1 MLSKQWIKLIVS
13 IFIILC
19 LYILY
24 NIIISKIEKQLP
36 ESSTAVIIPFQTSQ
50 KPICAYTRTSC
61 ETNEDC
67 INKCNDSNR
76 NQLVCTDV
84 NKLQPDN
91 TNINGGGKI
100 CLPPVPTVSCN
111 VKNGG
116 ALLWTGYGSTNQ
128 QGWDCLCT
136 QPTIWNG
143 PSCDI
148 KNPSYCSGGRL
159 DSKFNCS
166 CPDNTVKMWRN
177 GVNTPFCAPTSGSK
191 GGMYGLAGNRLDVPN
206 WGNVFFNLNTVDY
219 SNWASRIAQ
228 EMNISDN
235 QDAIVAIKK
244 ILDPNTTNTTNTT
257 NTPNTP
263 IIPPR
268 YQLTQDIIT
277 NICNDPLITPARR
290 DVEWATKMCSANMAG
305 RETGE
310 NGNPAYQSANK
321 YVTYTY
327 YDKSYN
333 DL

>member
-1 MLSKQWIKLIVS
+1 MLSKEWIKLIVS
-13 IFIILC
+13 IFIVLG
-19 LYILY
+19 LYALY
-24 NIIISKIEKQLP
+24 HIIMSNIKKQLP
-36 ESSTAVIIPFQTSQ
+36 PSSTGVIVPFQTSQ

-61 ETNEDC
+61 ETSEDC

-84 NKLQPDN
+84 NKLQPDT

-100 CLPPVPTVSCN
+100 CLPPVPIVSCN
-111 VKNGG
+111 VTNGG

-143 PSCDI
+143 LSCDI
-148 KNPSYCSGGRL
+148 KNPSYCSGGTL

-177 GVNTPFCAPTSGSK
+177 GLNTPFCAPKSGEK

-206 WGNVFFNLNTVDY
+206 WGNVFFNLDTADY
-219 SNWASRIAQ
+219 SNWATRIAE

-235 QDAIVAIKK
+235 NDAIVAIKK
-244 ILDPNTTNTTNTT
+244 ILEPIMITPNT
-257 NTPNTP
+257 NTPNPITP
-263 IIPPR
+263 PPL
-268 YQLTQDIIT
+268 YQLTEGIIN
-277 NICNDPLITPARR
+277 NICNDPTVTSARNGI
-290 DVEWATKMCSANMAG
+290 DWATKMCSANKAG
-305 RETGE
+305 RENGE
-310 NGNPAYQSANK
+310 NGKPTYLSANE

-327 YDKSYN
+327 YDKAVYN
-333 DL
+333 L